1 MRHSLKSRA
10 DRLKV
15 GQMARNRRVT
25 ETGKRIIRMNKRHT
39 ITKVAP
45 LMMSQMAAVSMGRK
59 LKKRMVI
66 MAYSGRG

>member
-1 MRHSLKSRA
+1 
-10 DRLKV
+10 
-15 GQMARNRRVT
+15 MARNRRVT